1 MAASNDCEDFFRENP
16 PPKNLEINKK
26 ALQDF
31 CESNQDQ
38 HMILVTSGG
47 TTIPF
52 EKNTVR
58 FIDNFSQGTRG
69 SASTE
74 HFLKFKQ
81 CSVIF
86 LYRTTTLR
94 PFMRHF
100 TNTNFLEILEVHDDV
115 VQVDEKHTV
124 LVKQMLKQFNE
135 DKTRLL
141 EIPFTTLTDY
151 LWLLKTTCHELQTFG
166 RKAMLYLAAAVS
178 DFYIPNEDMVEH
190 KIQSS
195 DGAPSVQLKIVPKML
210 APLVRNWVPLA
221 FVVSF
226 KLETDE
232 AILLKK
238 AKKALLTYQHRVV
251 VANLLHNRKERVI
264 LVFHE
269 EPEQKVEMS
278 KDELEQ
284 GLEIEQK
291 IVKKLRGLHL
301 EHLDSN

>member
-16 PPKNLEINKK
+16 PPKNLEKNKI

-100 TNTNFLEILEVHDDV
+100 TNTNFLEMLEVHNDA

-124 LVKQMLKQFNE
+124 LVKQMLQQFKE

-151 LWLLKTTCHELQTFG
+151 LWLLQTTCHELQTFG

-178 DFYIPNEDMVEH
+178 DFYIPNQDMVEH

-195 DGAPSVQLKIVPKML
+195 GTI
-210 APLVRNWVPLA
+210 
-221 FVVSF
+221 
-226 KLETDE
+226 
-232 AILLKK
+232 
-238 AKKALLTYQHRVV
+238 H
-251 VANLLHNRKERVI
+251 
-264 LVFHE
+264 
-269 EPEQKVEMS
+269 
-278 KDELEQ
+278 
-284 GLEIEQK
+284 
-291 IVKKLRGLHL
+291 KLRLQY
-301 EHLDSN
+301 

>member
-1 MAASNDCEDFFRENP
+1 
-16 PPKNLEINKK
+16 
-26 ALQDF
+26 
-31 CESNQDQ
+31 
-38 HMILVTSGG
+38 
-47 TTIPF
+47 
-52 EKNTVR
+52 
-58 FIDNFSQGTRG
+58 
-69 SASTE
+69 
-74 HFLKFKQ
+74 
-81 CSVIF
+81 
-86 LYRTTTLR
+86 
-94 PFMRHF
+94 
-100 TNTNFLEILEVHDDV
+100 
-115 VQVDEKHTV
+115 
-124 LVKQMLKQFNE
+124 
-135 DKTRLL
+135 
-141 EIPFTTLTDY
+141 
-151 LWLLKTTCHELQTFG
+151 
-166 RKAMLYLAAAVS
+166 MLYLAAAVS

-269 EPEQKVEMS
+269 EPEQNVEMS